1 MFHINSSKMVGMN
14 TIVGNVGGQ
23 PIASTRQIV
32 TNQSFSILELLIINL
47 FACVCMCV
55 CVFKEL

>member
-23 PIASTRQIV
+23 PIASTRIAQ
-32 TNQSFSILELLIINL
+32 TY
-47 FACVCMCV
+47 CM
-55 CVFKEL
+55 FTGSHAPG